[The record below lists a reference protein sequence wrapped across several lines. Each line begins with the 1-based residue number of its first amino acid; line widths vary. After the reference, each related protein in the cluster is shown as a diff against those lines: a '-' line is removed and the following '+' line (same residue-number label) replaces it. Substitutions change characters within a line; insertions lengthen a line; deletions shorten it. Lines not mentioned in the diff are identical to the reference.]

1 MRLSR
6 WPPIRLQGCVIC
18 FAGPDSYSMVDA
30 LDENFAVTDLG
41 RACRPRD
48 RVDNTFNEAGLDHDL
63 NLDLWK
69 KGRGIFGAAVVLGMP
84 LLSPEPFD
92 LGNCHAFDAN
102 LHQRGPH
109 FLELKWLDDGDD
121 TSHGIIARCRF
132 GESGASG
139 IIPRVET
146 SPKCNLGEVANLLG
160 GIMLYANSRGR
171 AWACRGNIA

>member
-1 MRLSR
+1 
-6 WPPIRLQGCVIC
+6 
-18 FAGPDSYSMVDA
+18 
-30 LDENFAVTDLG
+30 
-41 RACRPRD
+41 
-48 RVDNTFNEAGLDHDL
+48 
-63 NLDLWK
+63 
-69 KGRGIFGAAVVLGMP
+69 
-84 LLSPEPFD
+84 
-92 LGNCHAFDAN
+92 
-102 LHQRGPH
+102 
-109 FLELKWLDDGDD
+109 LELKWLDDGDD

>member
-1 MRLSR
+1 MCLSR
-6 WPPIRLQGCVIC
+6 WPPIRLQGCIIC
-18 FAGPDSYSMVDA
+18 FAGPDSYSMVDT
-30 LDENFAVTDLG
+30 LDKNFAVPDLG

-69 KGRGIFGAAVVLGMP
+69 KGRGIFGAAVDLGMP

-102 LHQRGPH
+102 LHQRCPH
-109 FLELKWLDDGDD
+109 FLELEWLDDGDD

-139 IIPRVET
+139 IIPRVKI
-146 SPKCNLGEVANLLG
+146 SPKCNLGAVANLLG
-160 GIMLYANSRGR
+160 ELKERKRLLR
-171 AWACRGNIA
+171 A